1 MRTPHIFIV
10 AAIILLV
17 FIGLGIFIGI
27 AVKKCPVCPKPD
39 TGNEARLAYIIERMK
54 GDSAVAAF
62 ERSNAEATTKQL
74 RKLLK
79 PTDKQVNDA
88 YTASRTT
95 DAARIMRDLCTSPPS
110 IPAEGR

>member
-1 MRTPHIFIV
+1 MRTPHIIIV
-10 AAIILLV
+10 VAVILLV
-17 FIGLGIFIGI
+17 FVGLGVFIGM

-39 TGNEARLAYIIERMK
+39 TQNEARLAYIIERMK

-62 ERSNAEATTKQL
+62 ERSNAEATANQL

-88 YTASRTT
+88 YTTSRTT
-95 DAARIMRDLCTSPPS
+95 DATRIMRDLCTNPPS